1 VAANIKGEPLYY
13 EATTE
18 YTRMVDDITKPR
30 YQDDGKTPLVD
41 ATGKQLYEQ
50 KEETYKV
57 GEIKPCYATDNA
69 WKDLVMWQPT

>member
-1 VAANIKGEPLYY
+1 
-13 EATTE
+13 
-18 YTRMVDDITKPR
+18 MVDDITKPR

-69 WKDLVMWQPT
+69 WKDLDVLTQFYYYSKELTVPA